1 MIVKDSAKGKPL
13 EIKVAAQE
21 NGTIQ
26 LWINDELSY
35 LTPNE
40 LVELHKMVV
49 QAGRDLF
56 SS

>member
-13 EIKVAAQE
+13 EIKVHTQE
-21 NGTIQ
+21 NGTIA

-35 LTPNE
+35 LTPSE
-40 LVELHKMVV
+40 LLELHKMVV

-56 SS
+56 S